1 MLNLTNKSY
10 FKVINYFIFFIF
22 FLIFVYAIYKS
33 EFVFEG
39 KIRSNYIFFYILSL
53 TIMAIS
59 SIGILYKDKIPF
71 LLFFVAS
78 FFFNLYVLEYV
89 LGNKII
95 ENYKKKKI
103 DKDYDLSTFVELY
116 EKNKNNLNE
125 ISFSFPSGYYLTNY
139 SEIFPLASGQS
150 NVNSYLCN
158 ESGDWA
164 LYKSDRYGFR
174 NDDNLWKQKIDIV
187 SVGDSFLH
195 GYCVN
200 EGESISEVYN
210 KKSKLKMIN
219 LGVGGTGPLHQYARL
234 IEYLKVINDFQY
246 IFWFYQESN
255 DLSNLDDEFENK
267 VLTNYLTK
275 NNFSQDLIF
284 KQSDINEMTKK
295 DLEKNYVNTK
305 YTVIEFLKLDT
316 LKWFVANYFNISS
329 NKKFDLLNQNPISNE
344 KRLNSLKIVLEN
356 AKALA
361 KENNAKL
368 IFVYTPYFQRY
379 LLKDSEKNQFR
390 LKNKVLELVKQ
401 LELNI
406 IDIDKEVFEKLD
418 DPLNIYPNREHNH
431 PNAEGYELVANYLL
445 NVFKKE

>member
-1 MLNLTNKSY
+1 M
-10 FKVINYFIFFIF
+10 
-22 FLIFVYAIYKS
+22 
-33 EFVFEG
+33 
-39 KIRSNYIFFYILSL
+39 
-53 TIMAIS
+53 
-59 SIGILYKDKIPF
+59 
-71 LLFFVAS
+71 
-78 FFFNLYVLEYV
+78 
-89 LGNKII
+89 
-95 ENYKKKKI
+95 
-103 DKDYDLSTFVELY
+103 
-116 EKNKNNLNE
+116 
-125 ISFSFPSGYYLTNY
+125 
-139 SEIFPLASGQS
+139 
-150 NVNSYLCN
+150 NSYLCN

-174 NDDNLWKQKIDIV
+174 NDDNLWNQKIDIV

-305 YTVIEFLKLDT
+305 YTVIKFLKLDT

-406 IDIDKEVFEKLD
+406 IDIDKEVFEKFD
-418 DPLNIYPNREHNH
+418 DPLNLYPNREHNH

-445 NVFKKE
+445 NVFKRIDLSQKFFDCSTDER